1 MNSENFIENPEE
13 LNFKSHL
20 LSLTVGLYKITDIIK
35 LPYFYCFLP
44 NS

>member
-20 LSLTVGLYKITDIIK
+20 LSLTVGLYKII
-35 LPYFYCFLP
+35 
-44 NS
+44 N

>member
-20 LSLTVGLYKITDIIK
+20 LVGLYKITDIIK
-35 LPYFYCFLP
+35 LPLFLLF
-44 NS
+44 STQ